1 MIIIFLMRLVWSEIS
16 FPRYLPIIFPS
27 RSFSIG
33 CTDSP
38 ITGFSIGMF
47 IRSGSKARNME
58 GPVSIIS
65 KVHHEWTAPIALAT
79 DYCHP
84 VEHAL
89 VNVLPNIAYAI
100 LIGSDPFSYLFW

>member
-1 MIIIFLMRLVWSEIS
+1 MSWAHFIPKKTTKTASGLTIWALDLTTT
-16 FPRYLPIIFPS
+16 
-27 RSFSIG
+27 RSSAQHI
-33 CTDSP
+33 
-38 ITGFSIGMF
+38 
-47 IRSGSKARNME
+47 AQ
-58 GPVSIIS
+58 
-65 KVHHEWTAPIALAT
+65 VHHEWTAPIALAT

>member
-1 MIIIFLMRLVWSEIS
+1 MIIILLLRIVCSDSSLSS
-16 FPRYLPIIFPS
+16 SS
-27 RSFSIG
+27 RFFSTG

-38 ITGFSIGMF
+38 TTDCSIGMF
-47 IRSGSKARNME
+47 TRWGSNA
-58 GPVSIIS
+58 PCVQHSDS
-65 KVHHEWTAPIALAT
+65 QVHHEWTAPIALAT